1 MASIA
6 RADNCKECPT
16 LNSLLWSRWNL
27 TQGWLLRGVPSRLL
41 CHAQNR
47 SKWVKMGQES
57 CRVAN
62 DLKISPP
69 LPLHLPSKLHNK
81 IKPPYVRLSSSWHKA
96 RFKHVCLHF
105 QNNLNSS
112 QVSQEAER
120 KNKIQYIY
128 FKICGQSS
136 ALGYD
141 LWPEMKAPDHL
152 DSGGQK
158 DQMQPSLNGRGLLGF
173 SFGDR
178 SNVQSYHSIE
188 FGSICRIVTLLS
200 ICVNPTRFSK
210 HKFNHFQMEYKWK
223 LNSVARNFIKPQS
236 HIYILKIFENFFLS
250 KW

>member
-112 QVSQEAER
+112 QVSQQAER
-120 KNKIQYIY
+120 KNKLQYLLLR
-128 FKICGQSS
+128 FVARVLALDMICGQRWKHRTIWTLGDKKTKCNPLWMVVDYLDLVSETAPTFKAITRSSS
-136 ALGYD
+136 APSVV
-141 LWPEMKAPDHL
+141 LWHSCQFVSTQPD
-152 DSGGQK
+152 
-158 DQMQPSLNGRGLLGF
+158 
-173 SFGDR
+173 
-178 SNVQSYHSIE
+178 
-188 FGSICRIVTLLS
+188 
-200 ICVNPTRFSK
+200 
-210 HKFNHFQMEYKWK
+210 FQNTN
-223 LNSVARNFIKPQS
+223 LI
-236 HIYILKIFENFFLS
+236 IS
-250 KW
+250 KWNINGN